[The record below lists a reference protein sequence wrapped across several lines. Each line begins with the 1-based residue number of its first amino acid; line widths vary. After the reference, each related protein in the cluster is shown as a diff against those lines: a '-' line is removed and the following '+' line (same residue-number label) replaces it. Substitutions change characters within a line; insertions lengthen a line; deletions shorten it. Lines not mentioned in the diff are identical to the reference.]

1 MSVAVDI
8 TMSGIFNRF
17 TIGNLQ
23 RLHRYLSNATNHL
36 TSYYNPQLLCW
47 IACMLIDIMTFV
59 FSSLYGNT
67 RHNSMLLVCSRCMMI
82 LYLSL
87 QIIAI
92 SRICHLTCDQVL
104 IYYNILMSKISI
116 IFMISI
122 IFLMLR
128 KIVLG

>member
-8 TMSGIFNRF
+8 AMSGVFNRL
-17 TIGNLQ
+17 TIVNLQ
-23 RLHRYLSNATNHL
+23 RLHRCLSDATNHL

-59 FSSLYGNT
+59 FSSIYGNT

-92 SRICHLTCDQVL
+92 SRICHLTCNQVL
-104 IYYNILMSKISI
+104 IYYNILMNEINI
-116 IFMISI
+116 IF
-122 IFLMLR
+122 F
-128 KIVLG
+128 